1 MGLPKVLHPTFS
13 LVLPSTKQTIHFRP
27 FLVREEKILLIAQAS
42 EDKSDIVKA
51 IKQVVQN
58 CIIEDDI
65 DVNEFTTFDL
75 EYFFIKLRSKS
86 VQNIVKLSYK
96 DREDGKVY
104 DVEVD
109 LETVQ
114 VKENTN
120 VSNKIELSPT
130 SGIMLRYPKVSI
142 SDEVE
147 AISDPVEFNFAIIEA
162 CIDCVYDGDNVYKLK
177 DFTKE
182 EVKEYINNL
191 DVKTYQSIQAFIDAM
206 PTIEHALSYTN
217 SKGREVRIVLRTI
230 TDFFSLG

>member
-27 FLVREEKILLIAQAS
+27 FLVREEKVLLIAQAS
-42 EDKSDIVKA
+42 EDKTDIVKA

-58 CIIEDDI
+58 CIIEEDV

-104 DVEVD
+104 DIEVD

-114 VKENTN
+114 VKEAVNL
-120 VSNKIELSPT
+120 SNKIELSPS

-147 AISDPVEFNFAIIEA
+147 AITDPVEFNFAIIEA

-191 DVKTYQSIQAFIDAM
+191 DVKTYQAIQSFIDAM
-206 PTIEHALSYTN
+206 PTIEHTLSYTN
-217 SKGREVRIVLRTI
+217 SKGREVKIVLRTI

>member
-27 FLVREEKILLIAQAS
+27 FLVKEEKILLIAQAS

-58 CIIEDDI
+58 CIVEDNI
-65 DVNEFTTFDL
+65 DVNDFTTFDL

-104 DVEVD
+104 DIEVD

-114 VKENTN
+114 VKEATK

-130 SGIMLRYPKVSI
+130 SGIVLRYPKVSI

-147 AISDPVEFNFAIIEA
+147 SITDPVEFSFAIIQA
-162 CIDCVYDGDNVYKLK
+162 CIECVYDGDNVYKLK
-177 DFTKE
+177 DFTNE

-206 PTIEHALSYTN
+206 PTIEHTMSYTN
-217 SKGREVRIVLRTI
+217 TKGREVKIVLRTI

>member
-206 PTIEHALSYTN
+206 PTIEHTLSYTN

>member
-27 FLVREEKILLIAQAS
+27 FLVKEEKILLIAQSS

-130 SGIMLRYPKVSI
+130 SGIVLRYPKVSI

-147 AISDPVEFNFAIIEA
+147 AITDPVEFNFAIIEA

-177 DFTKE
+177 DFAKE
-182 EVKEYINNL
+182 EVREYINNL

-206 PTIEHALSYTN
+206 PTIEHTLSYTN